1 MSQGRVVQLYRLF
14 LKPIFW
20 LVLAAVLL
28 AVSSLLD
35 VPMFNDEGVWAYI
48 GRIWADHGLLPYTGA
63 IENKATGIYM
73 LYALSHKLFG
83 ANIWFPRLVA
93 IVSILLTGEIIRRL
107 AKKLSGSARAGI
119 IALAIFLLTMPLG
132 VVDGASA
139 ETETFMNLFR
149 VLTFLFVLVAFE
161 RPLKERLWWVLLS
174 GVFFSWAI
182 AFKQLAITD
191 GLPLL
196 FFFYFLNDKKIRP
209 LISTLLTFAVGA
221 VTGTIISL
229 VPFLISG
236 GNIRDYIDG
245 AWIILTQSGS
255 SPHSLLS
262 RVSGFF
268 RHFFLES
275 LFLFSVGL
283 LGYLALWKRMK
294 LYLPLALPL
303 LVWALTDFVAYNADG
318 WYLGHHF
325 KVFIPSWAVIFG
337 IVAHYVL
344 ERLRIIGNENSGQK
358 IETELPFVVLLSI
371 LIIFFI
377 PFNRE
382 YYQNVRK
389 FIKGNVHD
397 YSLRDLGLYA
407 RELTAPGDYI
417 YVWGFHI
424 GQIYYYSD
432 RLSPSRY
439 FSEPFLGRPGA
450 LEEVQGDLKK
460 NVPKLIIVPQEKFPL
475 PEWLQR
481 IIEKDYSLFEE
492 RSGHSIYALAAVSS
506 P

>member
-1 MSQGRVVQLYRLF
+1 MSQGRVGQLYRLF

-107 AKKLSGSARAGI
+107 AKKLSGAARAGI
-119 IALAIFLLTMPLG
+119 IAMSIFLFTMPLG

-139 ETETFMNLFR
+139 ETETFMNLWR
-149 VLTFLFVLVAFE
+149 VLTFLLILSAFE
-161 RPLKERLWWVLLS
+161 RPSKEHQWRVLLA

-196 FFFYFLNDKKIRP
+196 VFIYFLHEKKVRVTVSSL
-209 LISTLLTFAVGA
+209 LIFVIGA
-221 VTGTIISL
+221 VAGTIISL
-229 VPFLISG
+229 IPFLISG
-236 GNIRDYIDG
+236 GTIPDYLDG

-255 SPHSLLS
+255 SPHGLVA

-268 RHFFLES
+268 RHFFLEP
-275 LFLFSVGL
+275 LFFFSVGL

-294 LYLPLALPL
+294 VYLPLAVPL
-303 LVWALTDFVAYNADG
+303 LVWALTDFIAYNADG

-344 ERLRIIGNENSGQK
+344 ENLHIRSENTEQK
-358 IETELPFVVLLSI
+358 IAPQSLFVVLMSI

-389 FIKGNVHD
+389 YIKGNVHD
-397 YSLRDLGLYA
+397 HRLRDLGLYA
-407 RELTAPGDYI
+407 KQLTAPGDYI

-424 GQIYYYSD
+424 GPTYYYSA
-432 RLSPSRY
+432 RLPPSRY

-450 LEEVQGDLKK
+450 LAEVQSDLGR
-460 NVPKLIIVPQEKFPL
+460 NVPKLIIVLEEKFPL
-475 PEWLQR
+475 PEWLR
-481 IIEKDYSLFEE
+481 SYIDERYELLEE
-492 RSGHSIYALAAVSS
+492 RSGHSIFVKSKI
-506 P
+506 